1 MNQYLTT
8 CLEIKAL
15 SKRQFEGHGSI
26 FGNVDLG
33 GDVVVKGAFA
43 GSLKQHKAEGILPQM
58 FWMHSPDKVPGKWIE
73 MSEDDKG
80 LYVKGELAETQL
92 GEEMYTLL
100 NMKAVR
106 GMSIGYRTLDRDYD
120 KEGNRLLK
128 EIELWEVSLVSL
140 AMNPK
145 AQVTGMKSR
154 LSARGEYVP
163 EVAEIKRHLEDSLR
177 DVGYSN
183 LQAKKF
189 VSLVADGLSLDALL
203 DESHRDDGMSDEEK
217 SAVRRASELAELF
230 EIGAA
235 AERLK
240 NIVTA

>member
-1 MNQYLTT
+1 MKLSTR
-8 CLEIKAL
+8 LEIKTL

-33 GDVVVKGAFA
+33 GDVVIPGAFK
-43 GSLKQHKAEGILPQM
+43 GTLERHKKDGMLPQM
-58 FWMHSPDKVPGKWIE
+58 YWMHDPSLVPGKWLE
-73 MSEDDKG
+73 MDEDDKG

-106 GMSIGYRTLDRDYD
+106 GMSIGYVTLERDYD

-128 EIELWEVSLVSL
+128 EIDLWEVSLVSL

-154 LSARGEYVP
+154 LSAKGEYVP
-163 EVAEIKRHLEDSLR
+163 VLNEVKRHLEDSLR

-183 LQAKKF
+183 LQAKKL
-189 VSLVADGLSLDALL
+189 VSKLSDGLSLEELL
-203 DESHRDDGMSDEEK
+203 DESHRDDGMSDDEK
-217 SAVRRASELAELF
+217 KALQRLNETAEMFELAALSQ
-230 EIGAA
+230 
-235 AERLK
+235 RL
-240 NIVTA
+240 NSIITT